1 MSSPDISPTESE
13 VRRVAAA
20 SFVGTALEWY
30 DYFLFGTAAALVFGD
45 LFFPELDPLAGTIA
59 AFLSFAVGF
68 LARPIGAVVFGHL
81 GDRYGRRRV
90 LITTIILMG
99 IATGGI
105 GLLPTYQTIGVAAPL
120 LLAGLRILQ
129 GFSVGG
135 EWGGAMSMVVEYAP
149 HERRALY
156 ASLPQVGSPAGTLLS
171 SGAFAIVTQLDDSAV
186 LAWGWRV
193 PFLFAFVLILV
204 GLYLRLRIAESP
216 LFQRLTAE
224 RRRKRFPLVTL
235 LRGYWGR
242 LLTAIAALFVGI
254 GAFYL
259 LTTFA
264 ISYGTDVLGLPE
276 SLLLN
281 ATLVAAGVEIIV
293 LVIFGHVA
301 DRIRPWRVAVI
312 GSLASMAVAFPVFA
326 LLGSRNHVVVVL
338 AICIGIA
345 AISTPYA
352 VAGSLSSELFPDEVR
367 YSGVSV
373 AYQFAGVISGFVP
386 FFASTL
392 LAVSGRAWWAESSL
406 LFGIAAVSLVGA
418 LVAGRAV
425 ARRRYL

>member
-1 MSSPDISPTESE
+1 MSSPDTSPTEAE

-20 SFVGTALEWY
+20 SFIGTALEWY

-45 LFFPELDPLAGTIA
+45 LFFPQLDPLASNIA

-120 LLAGLRILQ
+120 LLAALRLLQ

-135 EWGGAMSMVVEYAP
+135 EWGGAMSMVVEFAP
-149 HERRALY
+149 GRRRALY
-156 ASLPQVGSPAGTLLS
+156 AALPQVGSPAGTLMS
-171 SGAFAIVTQLDDSAV
+171 SGAFAIVTQLPDPAFRS
-186 LAWGWRV
+186 WGWRA
-193 PFLFAFVLILV
+193 PFLAAFVLILV
-204 GLYLRLRIAESP
+204 GLYLRLRVEESP
-216 LFQRLTAE
+216 LFQRLAAE
-224 RRRKRFPLVTL
+224 QRRERFPLVTL
-235 LRGYWGR
+235 IRGYWGR
-242 LLTAIAALFVGI
+242 LLSAIAALFVGI

-259 LTTFA
+259 LTTFI
-264 ISYGTDVLGLPE
+264 ISYGTDTLGLPE

-281 ATLVAAGVEIIV
+281 ATLVAAGVEIVI
-293 LVIFGHVA
+293 LVVFGHVA

-326 LLGSRNHVVVVL
+326 LLGTRNHVLVVL
-338 AICIGIA
+338 AICLGVA

-373 AYQFAGVISGFVP
+373 AYQLAGVVSGFVP

-392 LAVSGRAWWAESSL
+392 LAITGRAWWGQSL
-406 LFGIAAVSLVGA
+406 LLLAIAAVSLVGA